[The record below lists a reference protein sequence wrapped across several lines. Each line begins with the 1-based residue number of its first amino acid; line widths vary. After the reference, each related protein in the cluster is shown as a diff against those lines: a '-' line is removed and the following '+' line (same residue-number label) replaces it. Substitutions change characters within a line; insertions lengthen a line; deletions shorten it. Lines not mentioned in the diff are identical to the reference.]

1 VRAGVTGVLRVMRH
15 LGMVSGR
22 KITKPKTPSIRS
34 SSSFWVRPPA
44 GGLLRMFKDNG
55 EEV

>member
-1 VRAGVTGVLRVMRH
+1 VTGVLRVMRH